1 VTKYVDIV
9 PPALLTIF
17 ARDRHEGPYKF
28 GDFMPSIS
36 GVAADDRM
44 LHAMIVDVVLQ
55 HLAFYS
61 TIRAKRLLRPS
72 HVRSVRTEL

>member
-1 VTKYVDIV
+1 
-9 PPALLTIF
+9 
-17 ARDRHEGPYKF
+17 
-28 GDFMPSIS
+28 MPSIS